1 MDKIVDSMPAQ
12 LQCQLCQ
19 LQFVTQDC
27 TGECTG
33 MLVSSKCCFWNLSGE
48 QRDGAFVPRPVT
60 VRSDCWMVMFHH
72 TSFYWIEYC
81 CDMCICFVLVCV
93 CVCSSP
99 CTGIHTHAAAPH
111 YAATTVYKTAA
122 DSHSTTFPTHV
133 AYMYIPHTAHI
144 PHTCSL
150 LKNWVATGTWR
161 QITETKSNGRHA
173 CSSTGSLRPSSF
185 LLALVALYH
194 TQLHAMSDGR
204 SKMVV

>member
-1 MDKIVDSMPAQ
+1 MLFFESQWGTEICYRDFG
-12 LQCQLCQ
+12 LQ
-19 LQFVTQDC
+19 
-27 TGECTG
+27 
-33 MLVSSKCCFWNLSGE
+33 
-48 QRDGAFVPRPVT
+48 AFVPRPVT

-81 CDMCICFVLVCV
+81 CDMCICFALV

-99 CTGIHTHAAAPH
+99 CTGIHIHAAAPH
-111 YAATTVYKTAA
+111 YAATTAHKTAA
-122 DSHSTTFPTHV
+122 DSHSATFPTHDV
-133 AYMYIPHTAHI
+133 AYMYIPHTAHV

-161 QITETKSNGRHA
+161 QVTETKSNGRHA

-194 TQLHAMSDGR
+194 TQLHAMFDGR
-204 SKMVV
+204 SRMVV